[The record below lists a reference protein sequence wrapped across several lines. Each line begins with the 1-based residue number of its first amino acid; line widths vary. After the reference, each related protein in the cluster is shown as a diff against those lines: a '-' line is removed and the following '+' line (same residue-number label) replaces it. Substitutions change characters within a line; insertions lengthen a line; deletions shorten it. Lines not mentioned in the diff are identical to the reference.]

1 MSEKS
6 DKGSARLGM
15 PYYPLFH
22 RDFHFDTMLWPLDAV
37 GAMIRLMN
45 WQWERGFLPAN
56 QKELARICMCD
67 DPERWSRLW
76 IDYLSAKFP
85 EHEPGKLVNNRL
97 RREYDRI
104 CERNAK
110 ASAAAT
116 KRWSGRTSDRN
127 ANTETETD
135 TETDNKNS
143 PTGRVVVPFQKIV
156 DLYHEH
162 CPQLP
167 VVKVLN
173 DKRKAQIRARWKTF
187 EVVRGVGKP
196 GEPTEL
202 IKFNDLENWK
212 RYFIF
217 ITQQCSFMA
226 GKNDRGWTANF
237 DFCIRESGMVNVMEN
252 KYVDRKQ

>member
-1 MSEKS
+1 MKENSE
-6 DKGSARLGM
+6 KGSARLGM

-45 WQWERGFLPAN
+45 WQWERGHLPAN

-67 DPERWSRLW
+67 DAERWSRLW
-76 IDYLSAKFP
+76 IDYLGAKFP
-85 EHEPGKLVNNRL
+85 ESEPGKLINNRL

-104 CERNAK
+104 CVRNAK
-110 ASAAAT
+110 ARAAAD

-127 ANTETETD
+127 AITETETE

-143 PTGRVVVPFQKIV
+143 PTGRGAVPHQKIV

-167 VVKVLN
+167 TVKVIS
-173 DKRKAQIRARWKTF
+173 DKRKAQMRARWKTF
-187 EVVRGVGKP
+187 VTVRKLKGKP
-196 GEPTEL
+196 DEV
-202 IKFNDLENWK
+202 IRFDNLESWA
-212 RYFIF
+212 RYFKF
-217 ITQQCSFMA
+217 ITESCSFMS
-226 GKNDRGWTANF
+226 GQNERGWVANF
-237 DFCIRESGMVNVMEN
+237 DFCIRESGMINVMEN
-252 KYVDRKQ
+252 KYVDRK